1 MGKDQMDEITSQVLT
16 AVKAAIAKEKA
27 VFEGDVDW
35 YKLRDYLKFG
45 ILDGMSFS
53 AVLPKTFK
61 DDTEAS
67 QDCLR

>member
-53 AVLPKTFK
+53 AVVP
-61 DDTEAS
+61 
-67 QDCLR
+67 